1 MLLSSIDICSVQTII
16 RELIRRAQRFIVSV
30 KSIPDFTLVALVSV
44 KLSQILGTVFNNH
57 LHQMFSCM
65 LQVHEA

>member
-44 KLSQILGTVFNNH
+44 SVKPDSWYGF
-57 LHQMFSCM
+57 
-65 LQVHEA
+65 